1 VDLNAAGMLR
11 AKETEAKALRVG
23 DWRNS
28 DLFSNRERTALAFAE
43 AVTLS
48 NRDVDDELFAE
59 TREVFAE
66 DEIVELTAWIGLENL
81 YSKFNRTFRIEAQ
94 GFCTL
99 PLAVD

>member
-11 AKETEAKALRVG
+11 AEETEAKTLKVG

-28 DLFSNRERTALAFAE
+28 DLFSRRERTALAFAE

-48 NRDVDDELFAE
+48 DRDVDDELFAAA
-59 TREVFAE
+59 REVFAE

-81 YSKFNRTFRIEAQ
+81 YSKFNRAFRIEAQ